1 MLPRD
6 TDWYTL
12 AQCDFFAVEKFVQTA
27 DRIAMRTI
35 EPIREAIFRRK
46 TENDQKWINTYKEVC
61 ESYKK
66 LEPNFA
72 IRHDNY
78 GGYRM
83 LYTGSSVVSP
93 CTVLRRNP
101 IGFVREI
108 PDGVVTELSVMSSER
123 TGKQLILL
131 GPMRFI
137 NSDCSP
143 NCEYDF
149 SSETGIVQLRVKK
162 RINPGEEIFVKYGP
176 DFFDKN
182 SCLCRTCDLE
192 AREKLHDDIFLDLL
206 LNDVLDELSREVI
219 KESQRSSEKKTDGGC
234 SKRRRKRARELV
246 EYFNNLAD
254 SPPSAD
260 ESHEKFFDGSTHFNF
275 SIPQKNSKVSKT
287 HVPIQQ
293 KQILAIEDFED
304 LFSEDEQILPENVFE
319 ARASSPLST
328 SATLSFSL
336 SAIGET
342 SVADSPSLVDKD
354 NNTQPSEKLYAES
367 DVNVQDASNLTE
379 VFCAKYN
386 LSDDCSKSLYA
397 LVDVLLP
404 EENKLPSGYS
414 HIQEMKKNF
423 DDRIRLLKK
432 TSEYSLCVLNFRF
445 QLRDIV
451 KRNFS
456 QIIEYAK
463 LREKFPNSDFKH
475 SLCPPVTKQLDN
487 RLVFNLILFSDGVN
501 IKKSTHKKEPW
512 PVWVQL
518 ADLPPKIR
526 MARNNIVLAA
536 LHVGATYPDWKQ
548 VVPLIQ
554 AEVISSI
561 EIEVSDDL
569 RYQSLFK
576 FRLLIADL
584 GAKNHMLNILKFN
597 GYYGCHYCTVEGKTI
612 GRTHAYYPH
621 DVRGC
626 LREPHLND
634 LYVSIAE
641 AISITKNPN
650 VVGVRGRSAFA
661 SLIEGLPLTAPN

>member
-1 MLPRD
+1 
-6 TDWYTL
+6 
-12 AQCDFFAVEKFVQTA
+12 
-27 DRIAMRTI
+27 
-35 EPIREAIFRRK
+35 
-46 TENDQKWINTYKEVC
+46 
-61 ESYKK
+61 
-66 LEPNFA
+66 
-72 IRHDNY
+72 
-78 GGYRM
+78 M

-101 IGFVREI
+101 IGFVREV

-192 AREKLHDDIFLDLL
+192 AREKLQDDIFLNLL
-206 LNDVLDELSREVI
+206 LNVVLADLSREVI
-219 KESQRSSEKKTDGGC
+219 KESQRSSEEKTDGCC
-234 SKRRRKRARELV
+234 SKRRRKRAREFV
-246 EYFNNLAD
+246 EYFNNLAE

-260 ESHEKFFDGSTHFNF
+260 ESPEKFFDGSPNYFNF
-275 SIPQKNSKVSKT
+275 SLPQKDSKVSKT
-287 HVPIQQ
+287 QVPIQQ
-293 KQILAIEDFED
+293 KEILAIEDFED
-304 LFSEDEQILPENVFE
+304 LFSENEQTLPENVFE

-342 SVADSPSLVDKD
+342 SVADSPLRVDRD

-367 DVNVQDASNLTE
+367 DVNIQDASNLTE

-414 HIQEMKKNF
+414 HIQKMKKNF
-423 DDRIRLLKK
+423 DDRIRLLQKI
-432 TSEYSLCVLNFRF
+432 SDYSLCVLNFRF

-463 LREKFPNSDFKH
+463 FRENFPNSDFKH
-475 SLCPPVTKQLDN
+475 SLCPPVTKQL
-487 RLVFNLILFSDGVN
+487 
-501 IKKSTHKKEPW
+501 EAAC
-512 PVWVQL
+512 VQ
-518 ADLPPKIR
+518 PHF
-526 MARNNIVLAA
+526 VL
-536 LHVGATYPDWKQ
+536 
-548 VVPLIQ
+548 
-554 AEVISSI
+554 
-561 EIEVSDDL
+561 
-569 RYQSLFK
+569 
-576 FRLLIADL
+576 
-584 GAKNHMLNILKFN
+584 
-597 GYYGCHYCTVEGKTI
+597 
-612 GRTHAYYPH
+612 
-621 DVRGC
+621 
-626 LREPHLND
+626 
-634 LYVSIAE
+634 
-641 AISITKNPN
+641 
-650 VVGVRGRSAFA
+650 
-661 SLIEGLPLTAPN
+661 